1 MKTLKTTKADKF
13 RKIVFKTMVK
23 DTLKASLQDVF

>member
-23 DTLKASLQDVF
+23 DILKASLQDVF